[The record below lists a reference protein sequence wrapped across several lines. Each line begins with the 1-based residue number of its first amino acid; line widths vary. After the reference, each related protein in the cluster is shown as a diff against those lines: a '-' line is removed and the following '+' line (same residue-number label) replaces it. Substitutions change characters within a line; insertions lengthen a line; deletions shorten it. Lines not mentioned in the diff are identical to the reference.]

1 MGEEVA
7 DAFEAAIVTM
17 QRCGAILA
25 DPADIPSAVDG
36 SLWKCADGARS
47 KVVCADF
54 KEYMGRYLR
63 SLGGEGGCRSVDD
76 IIA

>member
-1 MGEEVA
+1 MRNSG
-7 DAFEAAIVTM
+7 AFLT
-17 QRCGAILA
+17 

-36 SLWKCADGARS
+36 TLWKCADGSRS

-63 SLGGEGGCRSVDD
+63 GLGGSGGCRSVNDL
-76 IIA
+76 IAWVYLGNLGNHRR